1 LEFLVWPDIKTE
13 GNKIKKIEMVGP
25 EAQAHPN
32 PNVFLFFY
40 FFEAV
45 SSSAGTDW
53 ARSSG
58 LARYWPMPVTGPFLF
73 VRRV

>member
-1 LEFLVWPDIKTE
+1 LEFLVWPDIKIE
-13 GNKIKKIEMVGP
+13 ENKIKKIEMARP
-25 EAQAHPN
+25 EAQAHPS

-45 SSSAGTDW
+45 SSLASTDW

-58 LARYWPMPVTGPFLF
+58 PARYWPMPVTGPCQ
-73 VRRV
+73 